1 MKEAKININTS
12 YSLCETAV
20 KYLSHHNLCV
30 LRLSKDADRIC
41 WKMISKVRNVHSWLL
56 SPQLCVPLFL
66 RWTVIMCIVHCPFI
80 SLNSVTK
87 GFSDIKFK
95 TSQVYYY
102 ALQKAPSCFEIT
114 APLQKPTRRNVVIFH
129 IIFGKKI

>member
-41 WKMISKVRNVHSWLL
+41 WKIISNVRNAHS
-56 SPQLCVPLFL
+56 SALCSTLHK
-66 RWTVIMCIVHCPFI
+66 MDGYYVHCALPLHF
-80 SLNSVTK
+80 
-87 GFSDIKFK
+87 FK
-95 TSQVYYY
+95 
-102 ALQKAPSCFEIT
+102 LC
-114 APLQKPTRRNVVIFH
+114 N
-129 IIFGKKI
+129 